1 MSTFLWANNKVTFN
15 VGVFI
20 AASSALIHACIE
32 HQQHHQLQQSS
43 LAIITSYHSN
53 GLLVLVT
60 RVMLLNSACSMS
72 AVLSFY
78 CRIVHQCTPIRIN
91 LPDVHYEHGHHLPV
105 EHSASINALSPRWWC
120 AFRTCPLSPSCL
132 WAVVSNVRAC
142 CNLGTSKGTEM
153 GISMSRNAHK

>member
-1 MSTFLWANNKVTFN
+1 MSTFLWANNQVTFN

-53 GLLVLVT
+53 GLLVRVT

-78 CRIVHQCTPIRIN
+78 CRIVHQCRPIRIN

-105 EHSASINALSPRWWC
+105 EHMCIHQCTLSSLMMCISHLPTVAKLSLGGSKQCASMLC
-120 AFRTCPLSPSCL
+120 FRY
-132 WAVVSNVRAC
+132 
-142 CNLGTSKGTEM
+142 E
-153 GISMSRNAHK
+153 